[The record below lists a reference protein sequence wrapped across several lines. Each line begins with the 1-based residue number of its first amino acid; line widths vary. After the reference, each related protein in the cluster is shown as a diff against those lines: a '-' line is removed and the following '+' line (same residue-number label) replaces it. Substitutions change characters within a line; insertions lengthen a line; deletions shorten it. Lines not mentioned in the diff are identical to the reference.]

1 MTDFSGQ
8 IENAGHFL
16 FCRILANNSDIC
28 FSKTKEPHL
37 LMRADISDREIVTG
51 YSNLYASCD
60 RSVVFA
66 DGSTG
71 YSKLPWCSRVPVR
84 ARRILGEDVQ
94 IVFINRN
101 RLDRSVSH
109 HNHLARAEPS
119 FPSNFEHAVSR
130 DKSIVRFS
138 LYAPVIRCWLDH
150 FDKANLH
157 LVDFDVLTKDPLQ
170 AINPIRKK
178 LGLPE
183 LYRSE
188 DLQAPHENLGAD
200 QLLPPPSISG
210 LVRRV
215 TRSRAY
221 IRFSHHS
228 HIGVE
233 TCSMY
238 WYYVGALWLV
248 LFPLI
253 YLN

>member
-1 MTDFSGQ
+1 
-8 IENAGHFL
+8 
-16 FCRILANNSDIC
+16 
-28 FSKTKEPHL
+28 
-37 LMRADISDREIVTG
+37 MRADISDREIVTG
-51 YSNLYASCD
+51 YSNIYAVCD

-94 IVFINRN
+94 IVFINRD

-109 HNHLARAEPS
+109 HKHLARADPS

-170 AINPIRKK
+170 AISPIRKK

-188 DLQAPHENLGAD
+188 DLQAPQENLGAD

-221 IRFSHHS
+221 KERLRQHVPEAVIRIVKSKAYVKP
-228 HIGVE
+228 GVDTSLPNSKTITRLSSLFE
-233 TCSMY
+233 NDEKELK
-238 WYYVGALWLV
+238 GALEV
-248 LFPLI
+248 
-253 YLN
+253 